1 MTSPHRQRYEPLA
14 AVAPRGLPRVAGAL
28 RACLGEGYGARDFRA
43 DLLAGLVVGVV
54 ALPLSMALAI
64 ASGVRPENGL
74 YTAIIAGFVIA
85 LLGGSRFQVSGPTAA
100 FVVILA
106 PVAGKFGLAG
116 LALASVLA
124 GLILIAMGLL
134 RLGRLIEFVPYP
146 VTTGFTAGIAVVI
159 ATLQL
164 KDLLGLGIAHMPDGY
179 VEKVIALWEA
189 GLSKFTEP
197 GSGWAVYSD
206 VIVGV
211 LTLILL
217 LAWPRVTKKVPA
229 ALVALPLAAVGA
241 YLASQHI
248 PGFSVKTIAT
258 QFGGIPQT
266 VPMPVRPWDL
276 PGPAGGQDHLTL
288 STATVKAIISASFAI
303 AMLGAIESLLSAV
316 VADGMTGTKHDPDAE
331 LVAQGV
337 GNIAAP
343 FFGGFA
349 ATGAIART
357 STNIRSG
364 ARSPVAAMTHA
375 VFLLVAMLAL
385 APLLQHLP
393 MAAMAALLLVVARNM
408 AEVKHVAFLLRFAPR
423 SDVVVLMACFGLTV
437 IFDMVVAVSF
447 GFVLAA
453 ILFMR
458 RMAEVSRVQ
467 LLPQSHPAFSAP
479 LPGGVLLLEVTGPL
493 FFGAAAK
500 TLSTLTRIDGSV
512 KAVILDLESVPTID
526 ATGLV
531 NLDAAA
537 TELEKRGVLV
547 VLAAVQTQPAR
558 VFQKAGWND
567 RGGLLAMAGS
577 VPAGVEMAR
586 AWVEAG

>member
-1 MTSPHRQRYEPLA
+1 MSNPHRQRYEPLA
-14 AVAPRGLPRVAGAL
+14 AVAPTGLPRVAGAL
-28 RACLGEGYGARDFRA
+28 RACLAEGYNARDLRA
-43 DLLAGLVVGVV
+43 DLLSGLVVGIV

-85 LLGGSRFQVSGPTAA
+85 LLGGSRYQVSGPTAA

-116 LALASVLA
+116 LALATVLA
-124 GLILIAMGLL
+124 GLLLIAMGLL

-164 KDLLGLGIAHMPDGY
+164 KDLLGLSIAHMPDGY

-189 GLSKFTEP
+189 GLAKFTEEGAGRTP
-197 GSGWAVYSD
+197 YSD

-211 LTLILL
+211 GTLILL
-217 LAWPRVTKKVPA
+217 LAWPRITRRVPA
-229 ALVALPLAAVGA
+229 ALIALPVAAAGA
-241 YLASQHI
+241 YLATRYV

-266 VPMPVRPWDL
+266 VPMPVQPWNL
-276 PGPAGGQDHLTL
+276 SGPSGPQDHLTL
-288 STATVKAIISASFAI
+288 STATVKAIISAAFAI

-316 VADGMTGTKHDPDAE
+316 VADGMTGKKHDPDAE
-331 LVAQGV
+331 LLAQGV
-337 GNIAAP
+337 GNVVAP

-375 VFLLVAMLAL
+375 VFLLASMLAL

-423 SDVVVLMACFGLTV
+423 SDVIVLLACFGLTV
-437 IFDMVVAVSF
+437 VFDMVVAVSF

-500 TLSTLTRIDGSV
+500 ALSTLTRIDGSV

-531 NLDAAA
+531 NLDAAS
-537 TELEKRGVLV
+537 TELQQRGVLV
-547 VLAAVQTQPAR
+547 VLAAVQSQPAR
-558 VFQKAGWND
+558 VFEKSGWND